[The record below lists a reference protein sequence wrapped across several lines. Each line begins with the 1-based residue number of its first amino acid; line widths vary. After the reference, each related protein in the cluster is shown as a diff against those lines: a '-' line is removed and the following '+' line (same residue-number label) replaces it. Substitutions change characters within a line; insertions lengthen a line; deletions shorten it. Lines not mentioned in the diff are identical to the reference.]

1 MNFSIKYSFDIET
14 KQYIAE
20 IPELHLSDFGN
31 TIDEAE
37 KNIKTVLS
45 LYIEEITTSDA
56 TKSDHKSLQYA

>member
-20 IPELHLSDFGN
+20 IPELHLSDFGD

-37 KNIKTVLS
+37 QNIKITLS
-45 LYIEEITTSDA
+45 LYIEEITTNNR
-56 TKSDHKSLQYA
+56 KSDHKNLQYA

>member
-20 IPELHLSDFGN
+20 IPELNLSDFGG

-37 KNIKTVLS
+37 QNIKVVLS
-45 LYIEEITTSDA
+45 LYIEEMTTTN
-56 TKSDHKSLQYA
+56 TK